1 MNFHSPPTV
10 SFVQPCPTDAVI
22 VIFLDYCFTDIHLT
36 GTAAFQ
42 RLVITLLVLASG
54 LRLLAPLHA
63 GTLVVLSFPDLG
75 QDAGLGAAA
84 LETLQRAV
92 DGFIFLHMDLRHLYF
107 PPSEVSGYLQD
118 TLRAIK
124 NIWLQHAYY
133 TDSARTC
140 QEKCCAVPLK

>member
-63 GTLVVLSFPDLG
+63 GTLVMLPFPDLG
-75 QDAGLGAAA
+75 QDASLGAAA

-107 PPSEVSGYLQD
+107 PSLRGIRLFPGYF
-118 TLRAIK
+118 K
-124 NIWLQHAYY
+124 GHVIWLQHRYY
-133 TDSARTC
+133 TDLAETC
-140 QEKCCAVPLK
+140 QEKFQNLCFL